1 MTLSYKEL
9 MSRDLKG
16 FKFCVIRYG
25 MTMTSRHASITD
37 HYIVL
42 EDNGDKCVVAEVDS
56 RSFKSTWS
64 KEYTASKIA
73 DNPSCVWDEETKSY
87 VNAIENI

>member
-1 MTLSYKEL
+1 MTLSYEEL

-16 FKFCVIRYG
+16 FKFSVIRYG

-37 HYIVL
+37 YYIVL
-42 EDNGDKCVVAEVDS
+42 EDNGDKCVVSEIDS

-73 DNPSCVWDEETKSY
+73 SSPLCDWDEETKSY
-87 VNAIENI
+87 VNAIEKI